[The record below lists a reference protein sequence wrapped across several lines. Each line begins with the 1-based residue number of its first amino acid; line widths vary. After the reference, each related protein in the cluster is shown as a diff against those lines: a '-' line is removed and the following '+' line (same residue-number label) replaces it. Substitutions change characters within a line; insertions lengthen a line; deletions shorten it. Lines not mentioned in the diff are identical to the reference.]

1 MATARPRQSLLIATP
16 TIDGNLHVSHVE
28 SLLRSSHKL
37 RQLGIPYEISYEV
50 GNSIVSDA
58 RNQLVSRFLQGKHSD
73 LLFIDADIAW
83 NEDDLARLL
92 GWDVPLVAG
101 AYRRKQQ
108 NIDFTV
114 KFGPTIDQRKGLMV
128 AERVGTGFLRIR
140 RTVFEQMAQRY
151 PELQLKF
158 KGQRPAEQLYAF
170 FDNSIVDGR
179 YVGEDFTFCD
189 RWRRIGGEVL
199 VDPMIQLRHIG
210 SQAYEGRLIDYLQP
224 KRDS

>member
-1 MATARPRQSLLIATP
+1 MANTSLRQSLLIATP
-16 TIDGNLHVSHVE
+16 TIDGSLHVSYVE

-37 RQLGIPYEISYEV
+37 RQLGIPYEISYEI

-58 RNQLVSRFLQGKHSD
+58 RNQLVSRFLRSKHSD

-83 NEDDLARLL
+83 SEDDLERLL

-101 AYRRKQQ
+101 AYRRKRQ

-114 KFGPTIDQRKGLMV
+114 KFGATIDQRNGLMV

-140 RTVFEQMAQRY
+140 RMVFEQMAQRY

-158 KGQRPAEQLYAF
+158 KGKRPVEQLYAF

-179 YVGEDFTFCD
+179 YVGEDYTFCD

-199 VDPMIQLRHIG
+199 VDPLIQLRHIG
-210 SQAYEGRLIDYLQP
+210 SQTFEGRLADHLQP
-224 KRDS
+224 MR

>member
-1 MATARPRQSLLIATP
+1 MATASPRQSLLIATP
-16 TIDGNLHVSHVE
+16 TIDGNLHASYVE
-28 SLLRSSHKL
+28 ALLRSSHKL
-37 RQLGIPYEISYEV
+37 RQLGIPFEISFEV

-58 RNQLVSRFLQGKHSD
+58 RNQLVSRFLQGRHSD

-101 AYRRKQQ
+101 AYRRKRQ

-114 KFGPTIDQRKGLMV
+114 KFGPTIDQRNGLMV

-158 KGQRPAEQLYAF
+158 KGKQPAAQLYAF
-170 FDNSIVDGR
+170 FDNSIVEGR
-179 YVGEDFTFCD
+179 YVGEDYTFCD

-199 VDPMIQLRHIG
+199 VDPAIQLRHIG
-210 SQAYEGRLIDYLQP
+210 TQAFEGRLADHLQP
-224 KRDS
+224 AR